1 MSKPISFQELAKRAL
16 AGETLSPED
25 GLAILRASDDELP
38 ELLGAALRVREAH
51 FGRFVR
57 MQMLIN
63 AKSGHCG
70 EDCGYCS
77 QSKDST
83 APINKY
89 PLQSKEALLD
99 GAEEARNQGAGRFCI
114 VTSGD
119 TLNKNNLEQLQQA
132 VRYIKDNVA
141 IPLCCSV
148 GSLNE
153 EQAAVLKEAGVGW
166 INHNLNTSRGYYKE
180 ICGTHTYDDRVET
193 LRTARK
199 AGLRMC
205 SGGIIGMGES
215 DQDVVEM
222 ALACRELD
230 VDTIPLNFYHPIE
243 GTPLTDR
250 ARLTPEYC
258 LKALCLFRLVNPT
271 KELRIA
277 GGRELH
283 LGEKT
288 GLALNAANSLFFD
301 GYLTTSGNS
310 ADETKQMIEDAGFVV
325 VEGIEGQGS
334 YEQEQSTY

>member
-1 MSKPISFQELAKRAL
+1 MSNTINYQELAERSL
-16 AGETLSPED
+16 AGEMLSREEC
-25 GLAILRASDDELP
+25 LAILRTSEEGLP
-38 ELLGAALRVREAH
+38 QLLDAACHVREAH
-51 FGRFVR
+51 FGRYVR
-57 MQMLIN
+57 MQMLVN

-99 GAEEARNQGAGRFCI
+99 GAEEAQSQGAGRFCI

-119 TLNKNNLEQLQQA
+119 TLNKNNLEQLEQA
-132 VRYIKDNVA
+132 VRHIKENVA

-153 EQAAVLKEAGVGW
+153 EQAAVLKDAGVGW

-180 ICGTHTYDDRVET
+180 ICGTHSYDDRVDT

-215 DQDVVEM
+215 DEDVVEM
-222 ALACRELD
+222 AIACRELD

-243 GTPLTDR
+243 GTPLANR
-250 ARLTPEYC
+250 GRLSPEYC

-283 LGEKT
+283 LGEKQ

-301 GYLTTSGNS
+301 GYLTTSGNN
-310 ADETKQMIEDAGFVV
+310 ADETKQMIENAGFVV
-325 VEGIEGQGS
+325 VEGTKGIGS
-334 YEQEQSTY
+334 YEQEQSTI